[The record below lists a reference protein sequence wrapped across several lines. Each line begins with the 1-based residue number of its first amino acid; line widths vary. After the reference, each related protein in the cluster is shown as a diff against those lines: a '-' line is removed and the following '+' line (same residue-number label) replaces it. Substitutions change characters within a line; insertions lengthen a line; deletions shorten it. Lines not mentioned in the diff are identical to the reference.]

1 MMISPPTTIIELKER
16 AKQIAGLTIGE
27 LADQHQAHI
36 PTDLKREKGWQG
48 QFIESCL
55 GADAG
60 NLSEPDFS
68 KIGVE
73 LKTLPID
80 FSGRVQESTYIS
92 VVNINNH
99 QGLTWENCATK
110 HKLSHVLW
118 VPIAR
123 IKDQPL
129 ENSRIATPFL
139 WQPNQHEASQLKQDW
154 EEVMDLIVLGQ
165 YGQLNAKMGEILQ
178 VRPKA
183 ANSRV
188 LTDATDS
195 EGNYSQTL
203 PRGFYMR
210 PQFTQSL
217 LDQYLTR

>member
-1 MMISPPTTIIELKER
+1 MILPPTTIKELKER
-16 AKQIAGLTIGE
+16 AQQIAGVTIGE
-27 LADQHQAHI
+27 LANRHQANI
-36 PTDLKREKGWQG
+36 PDDLKRQKGWQG

-80 FSGRVQESTYIS
+80 FSGRVVESTYIS
-92 VVNINNH
+92 VVNISNH
-99 QGLTWENCATK
+99 QGVTWDNCATK
-110 HKLSHVLW
+110 HKLEHILW

-123 IKDQPL
+123 NKNEAL

-139 WQPNQHEASQLKQDW
+139 WQPSEMEANQLKQDW
-154 EEVMDLIVLGQ
+154 EEVMDLVVLGHL
-165 YGQLNAKMGEILQ
+165 GQLNARMGEILQ

-195 EGNYSQTL
+195 EGNHSQTL

-210 PQFTQSL
+210 PQFTQGL
-217 LDQYLTR
+217 IDRYLKR

>member
-1 MMISPPTTIIELKER
+1 MIKPPTTLNELKER
-16 AKQIAGLTIGE
+16 TKQIAGLTIGE
-27 LADQHQAHI
+27 LAKQRQVGV
-36 PTDLKREKGWQG
+36 PSDLKRQKGWQG

-68 KIGVE
+68 LIGVE

-80 FSGRVQESTYIS
+80 FSGRVLESTYIS
-92 VVNINNH
+92 VVNIKNH

-139 WQPNQHEASQLKQDW
+139 WQPNDKEARQLKQDW
-154 EEVMDLIVLGQ
+154 EEVMDLVALGQ
-165 YGQLNAKMGEILQ
+165 LGQLNARMGEILQ

-188 LTDATDS
+188 LTDTTDS
-195 EGNYSQTL
+195 EGNHSQTL

-210 PQFTQSL
+210 PQFTQGL
-217 LDQYLTR
+217 VDRFLKR

>member
-1 MMISPPTTIIELKER
+1 MPPTTINQLKER
-16 AKQIAGLTIGE
+16 AKKVAGLTIGE
-27 LADQHQAHI
+27 LALKHQVSI
-36 PTDLKREKGWQG
+36 PVDLKRQKGWQG
-48 QFIESCL
+48 QFIEGCL

-80 FSGRVQESTYIS
+80 FTGKVLESTYIS
-92 VVNINNH
+92 VVNINHH
-99 QGLTWENCATK
+99 QDITWNNCAAK

-123 IKDQPL
+123 IKGGSL
-129 ENSRIATPFL
+129 KNSRIATPFL
-139 WQPNQHEASQLKQDW
+139 WQPNEMESSQLKQDW

-165 YGQLNAKMGEILQ
+165 YGKLNARMGEILQ

-195 EGNYSQTL
+195 EGNHSQTL

-210 PQFTQSL
+210 PQFTQGL
-217 LDQYLTR
+217 IDRYLKR

>member
-1 MMISPPTTIIELKER
+1 MITPPNTIIELQER

-27 LADQHQAHI
+27 LARKYQATI
-36 PTDLKREKGWQG
+36 PSDLKRQKGWQG

-68 KIGVE
+68 RIGVE

-80 FSGRVQESTYIS
+80 FSGRVLESTYIS

-99 QGLTWENCATK
+99 QGLTWEHCATN

-123 IKDQPL
+123 RKDTSL
-129 ENSRIATPFL
+129 EASKIATPFL
-139 WQPNQHEASQLKQDW
+139 WQPNEHESYQLKRDW
-154 EEVMDLIVLGQ
+154 EEVMELVTLGQ
-165 YGQLNAKMGEILQ
+165 FGELNARMGEILQ

-188 LTDATDS
+188 LTDATDV

-210 PQFTQSL
+210 PQFTQGL
-217 LDQYLTR
+217 IDRYLKR